1 MMYDYRQDLI
11 DLINSA
17 NSDKDSLKLL
27 KRSIETVLTI
37 AEKSEPS
44 ANLDTRDVFKKIES
58 ITKNREKETHPID
71 GPKINDDIFKKVQSI
86 TKNREKETHP
96 LKESKTTDDI
106 LNDYYRDHGMPM
118 RRPIAQLS
126 NIWNES
132 IDKISG
138 WGTSHDYMA
147 SMRNYY
153 HTDAYFDLHNYTD
166 DTRLINQIFR
176 YGIVECDTS
185 TNALFVRRNVAGNM
199 LSDIND
205 KVERYVLSKKDIKKM
220 HIQQGDIVDLIWLA
234 LNPTNIR
241 LVWRYSEISCDRI
254 LSHHAGSK

>member
-1 MMYDYRQDLI
+1 MYDYRQDLI

-17 NSDKDSLKLL
+17 NGDKESLELL

-44 ANLDTRDVFKKIES
+44 ANLDTRDIFKTIES
-58 ITKNREKETHPID
+58 IKKDREKETHPINES
-71 GPKINDDIFKKVQSI
+71 KIN
-86 TKNREKETHP
+86 
-96 LKESKTTDDI
+96 DDI
-106 LNDYYRDHGMPM
+106 LNDYYKKHGMPM

-138 WGTSHDYMA
+138 CGSSDDYA
-147 SMRNYY
+147 RSIRNYQDS
-153 HTDAYFDLHNYTD
+153 DADFNLHNYTD

-241 LVWRYSEISCDRI
+241 LVWKYSEISHDRI
-254 LSHHAGSK
+254 SRHHDDSK

>member
-1 MMYDYRQDLI
+1 MYDYRQDLI

-17 NSDKDSLKLL
+17 NGEKESLELL

-44 ANLDTRDVFKKIES
+44 ANLDTRNIFKKIES
-58 ITKNREKETHPID
+58 IKKDREKETHPINE
-71 GPKINDDIFKKVQSI
+71 PKINADIF
-86 TKNREKETHP
+86 REKETHP
-96 LKESKTTDDI
+96 LNGSKTNDGI
-106 LNDYYRDHGMPM
+106 LNDYYEKHGMPM
-118 RRPIAQLS
+118 RRPIAQLT

-138 WGTSHDYMA
+138 WGTSHDCA
-147 SMRNYY
+147 RSIRNY
-153 HTDAYFDLHNYTD
+153 HDSDAYFNLHNYTD

-176 YGIVECDTS
+176 YGIVECDTA
-185 TNALFVRRNVAGNM
+185 TNALFVRHNVAGNM

-205 KVERYVLSKKDIKKM
+205 KVERYVFSKKDIKKM
-220 HIQQGDIVDLIWLA
+220 NIQQGDIVDLIWLA

-241 LVWRYSEISCDRI
+241 LVWRYSEISRDRI
-254 LSHHAGSK
+254 LSHHDDSK